1 MEKATRQKSKSSI
14 KNGSANPNPVHSAG
28 PNKASSR
35 GSRAPGKRPSG
46 GSYGGA
52 KLSSDNCLEE
62 IKNTFETTAT
72 NEERDLGTQCN
83 DQALSGDEEEDTTQQ
98 SPAKTIKKKSNQ
110 KLVLCTFATRYNV
123 IKRVVRK
130 MDFKLN
136 EDVNYDWDLYW
147 SDTGVQPE

>member
-1 MEKATRQKSKSSI
+1 M
-14 KNGSANPNPVHSAG
+14 
-28 PNKASSR
+28 
-35 GSRAPGKRPSG
+35 
-46 GSYGGA
+46 
-52 KLSSDNCLEE
+52 SSDECVEE
-62 IKNTFETTAT
+62 LKNAFKTTASIDAK
-72 NEERDLGTQCN
+72 NEPVAAPVNEGQEM
-83 DQALSGDEEEDTTQQ
+83 SGDDEPDDTTQQ
-98 SPAKTIKKKSNQ
+98 SPTKPKKKSNQ